1 MSNQNCKIRIKFGN
15 YEIEGDK
22 EFMEKCIEKWE
33 ERLWP
38 EKRRS

>member
-1 MSNQNCKIRIKFGN
+1 MNNQIKFGN
-15 YEIEGDK
+15 YEIEIEGDK